1 LHVLSIRA
9 EEVLAINEIFEKPFG
24 HPGILKKKSFHLKIA
39 IGAMK
44 FPTAFV

>member
-1 LHVLSIRA
+1 M
-9 EEVLAINEIFEKPFG
+9 INEIFEKPSRYSEQS
-24 HPGILKKKSFHLKIA
+24 SFHLKIA